1 MNNTF
6 PDGFPKDPYQAVD
19 FSYFLSD
26 QEKKEWYDWIPTAS
40 QESIE
45 ELVETLHEIWKE
57 NQKDA
62 IPQSF
67 VNQQT
72 QPVTNNLGSQS
83 SQNQTPPT
91 PISHTPSYTPTTQN
105 SPIQP
110 TNTLSST
117 QPLPILPNDPFGQP
131 IQPVVQPTTST
142 RTLYNFGNQLPPQQS
157 TPTQSQINIPT
168 TAQTTSKST
177 TTPTPPNT
185 TQSQVAAFPSTSQTT
200 FSTTTPY
207 TSSSTSTTQSIVEIK
222 STQSNNDQNK
232 GVSETATDQLKSEP
246 KKSDQIDN
254 SKNINS
260 TPKLTSG
267 DSLSVTNKT
276 KDTFTIGNQDLHDRQ
291 LIKNQL
297 ALMEKIIRSLSRLE
311 RNVED
316 LRLEQQKKEH
326 QTAINGLS
334 VTTQKIHKDTAT
346 LSEMVNTLYD
356 EMSILRT
363 MVQNQQD
370 QIRVIMS
377 HIQKL
382 CANSFS
388 SSQEE
393 LGVVK
398 NQNNT
403 DADTLIKNQ
412 DDTRINRNRTSNP
425 FGNPF
430 K

>member
-6 PDGFPKDPYQAVD
+6 PDGFHKDPYQAVD

-26 QEKKEWYDWIPTAS
+26 QEKKEWYEWIPTAS

-62 IPQSF
+62 IPQGF
-67 VNQQT
+67 ANQQT
-72 QPVTNNLGSQS
+72 QPITNNFGQS
-83 SQNQTPPT
+83 NQNPIPPT
-91 PISHTPSYTPTTQN
+91 PISQTPTTPN

-110 TNTLSST
+110 TIVPSST
-117 QPLPILPNDPFGQP
+117 QPLPIPPNDPFGQP
-131 IQPVVQPTTST
+131 IQPVVQPTAST
-142 RTLYNFGNQLPPQQS
+142 QTFQNFGSQLPPEQPV
-157 TPTQSQINIPT
+157 PTQPQINISAV
-168 TAQTTSKST
+168 AQTASMPVTS
-177 TTPTPPNT
+177 PIPPNT
-185 TQSQVAAFPSTSQTT
+185 TQSQVTTSSLTPQPT
-200 FSTTTPY
+200 FSTTTPP
-207 TSSSTSTTQSIVEIK
+207 TPNSTPTTPSITETK
-222 STQSNNDQNK
+222 SIQSNNNQNK
-232 GVSETATDQLKSEP
+232 SVSEKIADQPKSEP
-246 KKSDQIDN
+246 KKSTQIDN
-254 SKNINS
+254 SKNTNS
-260 TPKLTSG
+260 APKLTTG
-267 DSLSVTNKT
+267 DSVSVTNKT

-291 LIKNQL
+291 LMKNQL

-311 RNVED
+311 RNMED

-326 QTAINGLS
+326 QNAINGLS
-334 VTTQKIHKDTAT
+334 ATTQKIHKDTAT

-370 QIRVIMS
+370 QIRVITS

-393 LGVVK
+393 LEVVK
-398 NQNNT
+398 NRNNT
-403 DADTLIKNQ
+403 NTSVKDQ
-412 DDTRINRNRTSNP
+412 DDTKINRNRTSNP